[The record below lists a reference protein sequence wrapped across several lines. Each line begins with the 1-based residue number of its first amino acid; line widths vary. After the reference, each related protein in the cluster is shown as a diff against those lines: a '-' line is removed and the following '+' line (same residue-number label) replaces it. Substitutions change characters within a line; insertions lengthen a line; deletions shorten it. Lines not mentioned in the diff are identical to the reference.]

1 VVNDVGE
8 TPLDPARAG
17 TDVSK
22 VLARERVRSLIF
34 GGEPASTS
42 IDRFTVLECL
52 GTGGMGSG
60 VRGVRSAPGSEDRA
74 RAAARGQPDQP
85 GDAAATTS
93 ASFAELATD
102 PYDDEIPELDPE
114 DPSVCG
120 VVTDGETRYALVSYD
135 SYADALDA
143 GAHVT
148 HTGRCGLCSPL
159 QDLAVYMREPDLT
172 DLVRQCGLDFIMG
185 PIRAVPSV

>member
-1 VVNDVGE
+1 MDAPNANRH
-8 TPLDPARAG
+8 ARIF
-17 TDVSK
+17 
-22 VLARERVRSLIF
+22 EERSLKLDLV
-34 GGEPASTS
+34 A
-42 IDRFTVLECL
+42 L
-52 GTGGMGSG
+52 GL
-60 VRGVRSAPGSEDRA
+60 
-74 RAAARGQPDQP
+74 
-85 GDAAATTS
+85 
-93 ASFAELATD
+93 LALT
-102 PYDDEIPELDPE
+102 LFL
-114 DPSVCG
+114 G
-120 VVTDGETRYALVSYD
+120 LALVSYD